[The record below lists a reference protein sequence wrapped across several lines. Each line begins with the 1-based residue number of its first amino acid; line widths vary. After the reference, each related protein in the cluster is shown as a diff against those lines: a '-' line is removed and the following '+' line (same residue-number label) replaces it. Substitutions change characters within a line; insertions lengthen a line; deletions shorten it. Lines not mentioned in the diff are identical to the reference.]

1 MVVFDLVVVRIIVH
15 SLFVFESNKYSELHV
30 NNWYICMY
38 DVRTAKQLPYVRSY
52 R

>member
-15 SLFVFESNKYSELHV
+15 SLFVFESNKYSELH
-30 NNWYICMY
+30 C
-38 DVRTAKQLPYVRSY
+38 KQLVHMYVRCKQCNARYEVY